1 MFGFFLWI
9 CLLLDL
15 WLTSFA
21 QEENPK
27 NCFLYPVSEQ
37 KNSPVYNIE
46 GADEH
51 FVTINHIFRK
61 SNVVRFLN
69 QNGECFLALKQNTSE
84 TVDCIKSLQA
94 DGEYTTL
101 VFRRSD
107 DILTVHKKTSPFYNI
122 DLHEGIQTLEISS
135 SDMVNIVFNCHGNCF
150 TFEKATIALYQNEQ
164 ASISSSYSSFIVH
177 GRIKPSANNWN
188 LVAEVMLLRGGQ
200 NKSLDFES
208 LAPDG
213 DSNGWFSLKFSVT
226 FEQTFSTHVVGL
238 IVTKSPWNS
247 SEYKIHKSLSLLSKD
262 LHLNFNSS
270 NNVLWS
276 VNCKPRNEVVRG
288 LSCKPN
294 NDSTLTISCQP
305 GWKALRREKTDCYA
319 FEKAMVHIN
328 YTEEVSN
335 SSFVIY
341 GKSQSPA
348 HEVPLGVMQGTISKS
363 FKNITLLVPS
373 SDDWFQI
380 EFHVVFRPYQKDGTY
395 PFYPLY
401 LEVFNPLRTEVET
414 YSLTVATKDLYLN
427 FSASEKVRWAVSC
440 QPGKEML
447 TSCGE
452 KGIYIII
459 LACLCGIF
467 ALIAFA
473 LTLYKCCLGRDRP
486 VSLPTSPAPPPA
498 STDPTTE
505 DTTEVD
511 KRRSLAEHLYE
522 YVDLTA
528 FREQITKENSHSLEN
543 SPEEHGA
550 SEERNSHTSV
560 NSVYG
565 LSRDGEN

>member
-135 SDMVNIVFNCHGNCF
+135 SDMVNIVFNCHGN
-150 TFEKATIALYQNEQ
+150 
-164 ASISSSYSSFIVH
+164 
-177 GRIKPSANNWN
+177 
-188 LVAEVMLLRGGQ
+188 
-200 NKSLDFES
+200 
-208 LAPDG
+208 
-213 DSNGWFSLKFSVT
+213 
-226 FEQTFSTHVVGL
+226 
-238 IVTKSPWNS
+238 
-247 SEYKIHKSLSLLSKD
+247 
-262 LHLNFNSS
+262 
-270 NNVLWS
+270 
-276 VNCKPRNEVVRG
+276 
-288 LSCKPN
+288 
-294 NDSTLTISCQP
+294 
-305 GWKALRREKTDCYA
+305 CYA